1 MPGANPADIHIDQA
15 ELDRLLGRI
24 AALRSELASL
34 QTAQGELLRKMVIAD
49 LNDQENLNE
58 KVLASVRH
66 EIAAANDRR
75 ALK

>member
-1 MPGANPADIHIDQA
+1 
-15 ELDRLLGRI
+15 
-24 AALRSELASL
+24 
-34 QTAQGELLRKMVIAD
+34 MVIAD